1 MLRCQP
7 SSSISGLKGEAN
19 LSKKV
24 NNPWKAIG
32 LVSMIGADLAV
43 CIIAGVLFGKY
54 LDEWLHTAPW
64 LMIVGLF
71 LGLGVGVVSVYRMI
85 RPYL

>member
-7 SSSISGLKGEAN
+7 SSSIFGLKGEAN

-32 LVSMIGADLAV
+32 LVSIIGADLAI

-64 LMIVGLF
+64 IMIVGLF
-71 LGLGVGVVSVYRMI
+71 LGLGVGIVSVYRMI

>member
-32 LVSMIGADLAV
+32 LVSMIGADLAI
-43 CIIAGVLFGKY
+43 CIIAGVLFGQY
-54 LDEWLHTAPW
+54 LDGWLHTAPW

-71 LGLGVGVVSVYRMI
+71 LGLGVGIVSVYQMI

>member
-1 MLRCQP
+1 
-7 SSSISGLKGEAN
+7 
-19 LSKKV
+19 
-24 NNPWKAIG
+24 
-32 LVSMIGADLAV
+32 MIGADLAI

-64 LMIVGLF
+64 LMITGLF
-71 LGLGVGVVSVYRMI
+71 LGLGVGIVSVYRMI

>member
-71 LGLGVGVVSVYRMI
+71 LGLGVGIVSVYRMI

>member
-1 MLRCQP
+1 M
-7 SSSISGLKGEAN
+7 
-19 LSKKV
+19 SKKV

-32 LVSMIGADLAV
+32 LVSIIGADLAI
-43 CIIAGVLFGKY
+43 CIVAGVLFGKY

-64 LMIVGLF
+64 IMIVGLF
-71 LGLGVGVVSVYRMI
+71 LGLGVGIVSVYRMI